1 MDRPRY
7 DTTRFYDPA
16 AHSNEESR
24 FHPWTTS
31 HGTAYA
37 KRGNN
42 NLFRCFSDIRN
53 PSIIDSRSREGGIE
67 KAEDHHRDSNAG
79 LVCNTRYLR
88 SFARKCLNVLSAGA
102 RILGKVFECLLPSK
116 RYRGWENYGNGHSI
130 SDEGSYKA
138 LWPRTP
144 FHTGQETGNP

>member
-24 FHPWTTS
+24 FHPWTTG
-31 HGTAYA
+31 HGSANA

-42 NLFRCFSDIRN
+42 NLCRCFSDIRY
-53 PSIIDSRSREGGIE
+53 PDIVDTGSRKGGIE

-79 LVCNTRYLR
+79 LVNHTRYIQR
-88 SFARKCLNVLSAGA
+88 IARKCLDVLSAGA
-102 RILGKVFECLLPSK
+102 RILGTLFECLLSSE
-116 RYRGWENYGNGHSI
+116 RYRSWPDYCNVDLVKNESA
-130 SDEGSYKA
+130 YKA
-138 LWPRTP
+138 LRAGTP
-144 FHTGQETGNP
+144 FHTGQETSNP